1 MEIGPLPHHLYGAAC
16 ALWYDSSLVR
26 PWNDRGE
33 DLHRAM
39 DGSASTL
46 LGCVEEDRLVATAM
60 VGHDGHRGWVYSLA
74 VAEQQRR
81 RGLGTAMM
89 RACEQ
94 WLRARDVP
102 KIQLMV
108 RDSNASVIA
117 FYTRLGYADAQVVVL
132 GLRLDG

>member
-1 MEIGPLPHHLYGAAC
+1 
-16 ALWYDSSLVR
+16 
-26 PWNDRGE
+26 
-33 DLHRAM
+33 
-39 DGSASTL
+39 
-46 LGCVEEDRLVATAM
+46 
-60 VGHDGHRGWVYSLA
+60 
-74 VAEQQRR
+74 
-81 RGLGTAMM
+81 M